1 MRWKW
6 LSTTYQSVNQNQTTT
21 NQFERVQDLYIERL
35 IRAAQ
40 AYMYIKIKIV
50 SNFQIH
56 LRMDGLGLRQASAIF
71 YVNKLETK

>member
-21 NQFERVQDLYIERL
+21 NQLKRVQDLYIERL